1 MAEEPVS
8 HNEFNYR
15 VLKDWHK
22 SLKITEE
29 RALAMIAISNNGLVS
44 IQCVSDVTK
53 AQMAKLLQ
61 DLSAELKKNS
71 NITEN

>member
-1 MAEEPVS
+1 MAEEPVP
-8 HNEFNYR
+8 HNEFNYQ

-22 SLKITEE
+22 SLKITGE
-29 RALAMIAISNNGLVS
+29 RAIAMIAISNNGLVS
-44 IQCVSDVTK
+44 IQCGSDVTK

-61 DLSAELKKNS
+61 YLSVELKRNS

>member
-1 MAEEPVS
+1 MPEEPVS

-29 RALAMIAISNNGLVS
+29 RALAMIAISNNGIVS